1 MTKVTF
7 WTSSATND
15 GAAVVVYFDNGEC
28 KTADNTRATF
38 ATIMHALD
46 TTGQVDINLFDA
58 LPAVSNTLRRVSDR
72 ITVGGR
78 ELLFDGDPV
87 HSTLAEAIM
96 QALRNDEDYSPL
108 ALFME
113 NLAENPNEHSRE
125 MTYDWLAS
133 QQKEGGFTIDA
144 DGYLL
149 GYKGVARDGDSF
161 KSINSGT
168 AWVNDVQQTGQ
179 IRQGIGDVVS
189 MARSSV
195 QHDPSNGC
203 SVGLHVGTWSY
214 ASSWG
219 HGVVLQVRIHP
230 RDIVSVP
237 TDSSAQKMRVAKYEV
252 VRVLDAPV
260 SRLVDDWETDE
271 DDEWDEDDF

>member
-15 GAAVVVYFDNGEC
+15 GAAVVVYFDNGYI
-28 KTADNTRATF
+28 KTADNSHPAF
-38 ATIMHALD
+38 ATIMGQLD
-46 TTGQVDINLFDA
+46 KTNQVDINLFDA

-203 SVGLHVGTWSY
+203 SAGLHVGTWSY

-219 HGVVLQVRIHP
+219 QGVVLQVRIHP

-271 DDEWDEDDF
+271 DDEWDEYDF